1 MGILPELAGP
11 ADLYYNEEES
21 RRYTKSSRIIKVQME
36 ITNRAI
42 ELLEIEKEH
51 PLVLDL
57 GCGSGHSGQAVRER
71 GYEWVGVDISPSM
84 LSIARESCES
94 LGLVL
99 SDLGGSFPFKENSFD
114 YAISISAVQWLFQS
128 YKKEHVPIVRVRAF
142 FRSLYEV
149 VRVRAVI
156 QFYCGKKEVEIL
168 KSEAKKA
175 GFYGGLVIDNEGTK
189 NCKHFLVLSKSKPI
203 KDARRSAGKRRKA
216 RLE

>member
-1 MGILPELAGP
+1 MVILAELAGP

-71 GYEWVGVDISPSM
+71 GYEWVEVDISPSM
-84 LSIARESCES
+84 LSIARES

-99 SDLGGSFPFKENSFD
+99 SDLGE
-114 YAISISAVQWLFQS
+114 A
-128 YKKEHVPIVRVRAF
+128 
-142 FRSLYEV
+142 FRS
-149 VRVRAVI
+149 R
-156 QFYCGKKEVEIL
+156 K
-168 KSEAKKA
+168 
-175 GFYGGLVIDNEGTK
+175 T
-189 NCKHFLVLSKSKPI
+189 FLI
-203 KDARRSAGKRRKA
+203 M
-216 RLE
+216 